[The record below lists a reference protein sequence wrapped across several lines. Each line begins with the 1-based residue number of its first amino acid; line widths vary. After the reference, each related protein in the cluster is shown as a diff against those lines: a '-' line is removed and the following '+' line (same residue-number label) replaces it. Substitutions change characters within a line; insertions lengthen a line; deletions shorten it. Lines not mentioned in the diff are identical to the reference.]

1 MGPISFAEILVSIH
15 FGVLALLW
23 ITRDPGFAP
32 GWGNLFPD
40 KYVTDATPAMLIA
53 ISLFMWPSQRPRFL
67 CCKDRNDSSEISPVP
82 SLLDWATLNRKMP
95 WSVVLLLGGGFALA
109 DAAKVM
115 LGRGFA
121 LADAAKVMSGGG
133 FALADAAK
141 VMLGWGFALADA
153 AKESGLSS
161 LVGNALSTF
170 AGIPASALVVI
181 LGAIVAFL
189 TEVTSNTATATLIIP
204 ILGELSIQIGVHPLY
219 LIFPATLACS
229 FAFMLPVATPPN
241 AIVFSYGTLRVRDM
255 VVAGIGMNIMCLAV
269 VALATNTWGLAFF
282 KLGEPPQW
290 VKDQHT
296 TVPTSPAF
304 TGIASTI
311 YSFQNCTGLT

>member
-95 WSVVLLLGGGFALA
+95 WSVVLLLGG
-109 DAAKVM
+109 
-115 LGRGFA
+115 
-121 LADAAKVMSGGG
+121 
-133 FALADAAK
+133 
-141 VMLGWGFALADA
+141 GFALADA